1 MSFEGGT
8 EFEALI
14 GYLRDT
20 RGVDFTGYKRAS
32 LIRRVAKRAQ
42 ELKIDGFAAYYDYLQ
57 VDGDEF
63 PILFD
68 RILINVTEF
77 FRDPQSWDYLGQHI
91 LPEILAKNAPI
102 RVWSTG
108 TASGEEAYSAAML
121 LCEALGPDQFLRRV
135 KIYATDIDDEALNK
149 ARGGYLPKDM
159 ESLDENLKN
168 KYFEPQGSRFVFRS
182 ALRRVLIFGRHDL
195 MQDAPISRLDLL
207 ICRNTLMYFTAE
219 AQGRILARFHYAL
232 NDDGF
237 LFLGRAEML
246 LTHSALFVPLD
257 LKQRIFTKV
266 GRSQLHEGL
275 MLLAQAG
282 SDEATNHL
290 ARQMRVRELSAE
302 GAPYAQLLI
311 DALGVLVGA
320 NQVARRLF
328 DIARTDIGRPL
339 RDLELS
345 YKPMDLRTPID
356 RARTERRPISISAVE
371 FATTDGKPLLFDV
384 FVAPLIDDDNSVVGT
399 SASFVDVT
407 HLTQLRSEL
416 DRSKQDVE
424 TAYEELQSS
433 NEELETTNE
442 ELQST
447 VEELETTNEELQSS
461 NEELETMNEELES
474 TNSELQTINTDL
486 RLRTDEVNKLNT
498 FLRAITGNIE
508 LGAIVLDSDMR
519 VQVWNERA
527 ADLWGLR
534 PDEVVGRPF
543 FDLDIGL
550 PSRELRSMV
559 RGVAGGKPA
568 EDESTVEALS
578 RRGKSIQV
586 RVIAYTLSDGE
597 RTGGVV
603 LVMEELRPENEPARR
618 LGG

>member
-159 ESLDENLKN
+159 ESLDEN
-168 KYFEPQGSRFVFRS
+168 
-182 ALRRVLIFGRHDL
+182 
-195 MQDAPISRLDLL
+195 
-207 ICRNTLMYFTAE
+207 AE

-328 DIARTDIGRPL
+328 DIARTSRQL
-339 RDLELS
+339 
-345 YKPMDLRTPID
+345 T
-356 RARTERRPISISAVE
+356 
-371 FATTDGKPLLFDV
+371 
-384 FVAPLIDDDNSVVGT
+384 
-399 SASFVDVT
+399 ASPC
-407 HLTQLRSEL
+407 
-416 DRSKQDVE
+416 
-424 TAYEELQSS
+424 SS
-433 NEELETTNE
+433 MF
-442 ELQST
+442 S
-447 VEELETTNEELQSS
+447 
-461 NEELETMNEELES
+461 
-474 TNSELQTINTDL
+474 
-486 RLRTDEVNKLNT
+486 
-498 FLRAITGNIE
+498 
-508 LGAIVLDSDMR
+508 
-519 VQVWNERA
+519 
-527 ADLWGLR
+527 
-534 PDEVVGRPF
+534 
-543 FDLDIGL
+543 
-550 PSRELRSMV
+550 
-559 RGVAGGKPA
+559 
-568 EDESTVEALS
+568 S
-578 RRGKSIQV
+578 RR
-586 RVIAYTLSDGE
+586 
-597 RTGGVV
+597 
-603 LVMEELRPENEPARR
+603 
-618 LGG
+618 